1 MFTDDIINTKYI
13 SGVISR
19 DVRKIHRTQE
29 DVVRGNFPG
38 PRGTAL
44 ANFISSRHYVIQES
58 GSVMVNARVRLLKY
72 LRFLDIIYS
81 GRSKASKYVRRR
93 LALYNRVVWGVL
105 YGETL
110 PAIRY
115 GLTQDIRRRIGESL
129 QKSLK

>member
-1 MFTDDIINTKYI
+1 MLTEDIISNRYI
-13 SGVISR
+13 AGVVSR

-29 DVVRGNFPG
+29 DVVRSNFPG
-38 PRGTAL
+38 SRGTAL
-44 ANFISSRHYVIQES
+44 ANFIASRHYVIKES
-58 GSVMVNARVRLLKY
+58 GTTLVNARVRLLKY

-81 GRSKASKYVRRR
+81 GRSKAYMNVRRR

-115 GLTQDIRRRIGESL
+115 GLTQDIRRRIGENL